1 MTTDEI
7 NPYGKLVAQKRTDE
21 INPYG
26 KLVAQERT
34 AKTKDLFHFRFWLYA
49 PAVFCRLHWLSS
61 AQGDDGDVMA
71 IFGNNVETGEDADY
85 VGSSVDVRGRRN
97 QHDRVIQRNAVAW
110 LSRKPCQSTTECFG
124 EGLGTP
130 FPVVDDVRGQSAS
143 DMVILW

>member
-61 AQGDDGDVMA
+61 G
-71 IFGNNVETGEDADY
+71 
-85 VGSSVDVRGRRN
+85 
-97 QHDRVIQRNAVAW
+97 
-110 LSRKPCQSTTECFG
+110 
-124 EGLGTP
+124 
-130 FPVVDDVRGQSAS
+130 
-143 DMVILW
+143 